1 MNVLIRRVFKGVSN
15 MEKHFKI
22 VLIILLI
29 LGFLFGYTIGNI
41 TTDTTHLEDKEPTAY
56 ELLERTR

>member
-1 MNVLIRRVFKGVSN
+1 

-22 VLIILLI
+22 ILIILLI
-29 LGFLFGYTIGNI
+29 LGFVFGYTIGNI
-41 TTDTTHLEDKEPTAY
+41 TADTAHLENKEPTAY

>member
-1 MNVLIRRVFKGVSN
+1 

-22 VLIILLI
+22 ILIILLI
-29 LGFLFGYTIGNI
+29 LGFVFGYTIGDIKAN
-41 TTDTTHLEDKEPTAY
+41 TTHLEDKEPTAY